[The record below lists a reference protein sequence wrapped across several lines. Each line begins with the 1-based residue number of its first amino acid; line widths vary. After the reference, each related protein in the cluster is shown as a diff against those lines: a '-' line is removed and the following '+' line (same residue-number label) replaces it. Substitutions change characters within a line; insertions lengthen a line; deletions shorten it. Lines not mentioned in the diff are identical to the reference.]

1 MNQELGYQDWREL
14 RKKIKVKFDKF
25 NDLEIDRLQNHMERL
40 TDLIKRVYSYSQ
52 TRAEQESRNFG
63 KSLLRR

>member
-1 MNQELGYQDWREL
+1 MNEDLGYQDWREL
-14 RKKIKVKFDKF
+14 RKKIQIKFTKL
-25 NDLEIDRLQNHMERL
+25 NDLEIDRLHNHMERL
-40 TDLIKRVYSYSQ
+40 TNLIKRVYSYSQ